1 MQLSK
6 LKVILIV
13 TTLALSTACTAFGR
27 DKDEYRQMHAEI
39 AAEWMA
45 AVKQQLQISP
55 EQEPAWD
62 NYQQSLQQQR
72 AAMQQGHDDH
82 DDDDYHDYHDLD
94 DMEPAERKSYLRSR
108 MDARLQSI
116 SATVQARSELMAVL
130 DDQQRAL
137 AEVVLPKEAH
147 GGHGYHGGKRHRG
160 KHRHGKWDW

>member
-13 TTLALSTACTAFGR
+13 TTLALSTACTAIGR
-27 DKDEYRQMHAEI
+27 HKDEYRQMHAEI
-39 AAEWMA
+39 AAEWLA

-72 AAMQQGHDDH
+72 DAMQQERNEI
-82 DDDDYHDYHDLD
+82 DYHDLD
-94 DMEPAERKSYLRSR
+94 DLEAEERKSYLRSR

-130 DDQQRAL
+130 DDQQLAL
-137 AEVVLPKEAH
+137 AEVVLPKEAR

>member
-39 AAEWMA
+39 AAEWLA

-72 AAMQQGHDDH
+72 DAMQQERNEI
-82 DDDDYHDYHDLD
+82 DYHDLD
-94 DMEPAERKSYLRSR
+94 DMEAEERQSYLRSR
-108 MDARLQSI
+108 MGARLQSI

-130 DDQQRAL
+130 DDQQLAL

>member
-6 LKVILIV
+6 LKVTLIA
-13 TTLALSTACTAFGR
+13 TTLALSTAFLSQANAFGR
-27 DKDEYRQMHAEI
+27 DKDKYRQMHAEI
-39 AAEWMA
+39 AAEWLS

-72 AAMQQGHDDH
+72 DAMQQESNEI
-82 DDDDYHDYHDLD
+82 DYHDLD
-94 DMEPAERKSYLRSR
+94 DMEGEERQSYLRSR

-130 DDQQRAL
+130 DDQQLAL
-137 AEVVLPKEAH
+137 AEVVLPKEAR

-160 KHRHGKWDW
+160 KHHHGKWDW